1 MSIYENLPVSTDTV
15 VDEAARAPITLFDY
29 SAANQDDAER
39 EPGLFLTKEQ
49 LKHIRRYEI
58 AGLALPIE
66 LNNVINYLGY
76 ATGAGRGLEAVDFQ
90 QTFRLIHTHA
100 SSWNPLRVDL
110 ISVGHKLEVF
120 AGEMQ
125 SHGKS
130 MEEVVTDVR
139 ALDRLDEYNI
149 KTLED
154 VRKLQVS
161 MGNKFPGIALDDW
174 DKEAVSDFSYIL
186 DKILESVKQQ
196 EAEANSI
203 KVRLDTFAMILADQV
218 RPALQLKLRLIDN
231 NTLPND
237 IKALN
242 VIIENR
248 ARDIDEKVKE
258 YKDLVKQAVGSAA
271 SFNVVGIA
279 MSIYVG
285 VAAERVRKERD
296 RLRADQARDIAA
308 MQTKNRIL
316 GSLNRVR
323 LDLQD
328 LDLIVIDADI
338 ATKNLVTVWNK
349 LFLFIKQSSD
359 RVNEIDDAL
368 SVRRF
373 ISAFRLVVT
382 PWETIKKDAGLLL
395 AVFAEADKEFRAEYQ
410 SPSNRLGSGA

>member
-15 VDEAARAPITLFDY
+15 VDEAARAPILLFDY
-29 SAANQDDAER
+29 SAANHNDSAR

-49 LKHIRRYEI
+49 LKNIKRYEI
-58 AGLALPIE
+58 AGLALPVE
-66 LNNVINYLGY
+66 LNNVIHYLGY
-76 ATGAGRGLEAVDFQ
+76 ATGAGKGLEAVDFQ
-90 QTFRLIHTHA
+90 KTFTLIHNHA

-110 ISVGHKLEVF
+110 ISVGQKLEVF

-125 SHGKS
+125 SHGRS
-130 MEEVVTDVR
+130 MEEVVTDIR

-154 VRKLQVS
+154 VRKLEVS
-161 MGNKFPGIALDDW
+161 MGHKFPGIALDDW
-174 DKEAVSDFSYIL
+174 DKEAVSDFGYIL
-186 DKILESVKQQ
+186 DKILDSVKQQ

-203 KVRLDTFAMILADQV
+203 KVRLDTFAIILAEQV

-231 NTLPND
+231 STLSDD

-242 VIIENR
+242 VIINR
-248 ARDIDEKVKE
+248 RATHIDDKVKE
-258 YKDLVKQAVGSAA
+258 YKDLVKQAIGSAG
-271 SFNVVGIA
+271 SFNIVGLA
-279 MSIYVG
+279 MSIYTG
-285 VAAERVRKERD
+285 VDAERVRKERD
-296 RLRADQARDIAA
+296 RLRAEQARDIAE

-316 GSLNRVR
+316 GSLNKVR

-338 ATKNLVTVWNK
+338 ATKNLVTVWNR
-349 LFLFIKQSSD
+349 LSIFIKQSSD
-359 RVNEIDDAL
+359 RVDEIDDAL

-373 ISAFRLVVT
+373 IGAFRLVVD
-382 PWETIKKDAGLLL
+382 PWDAIKKDAGLLL

-410 SPSNRLGSGA
+410 SQPNRLGSGA